1 MSDETGAPRVGT
13 IARIHVDEGDLQSW
27 PVAEKVT
34 RGWQSGKHFYP
45 DDLVAEVQTV
55 YVRDAEVAE
64 LERQIQGWIKSATET
79 NDKLAAAEA
88 VIEKVS
94 AAWFGPGAFDANS
107 EDGSALTVALNEYRG
122 EKP

>member
-1 MSDETGAPRVGT
+1 M
-13 IARIHVDEGDLQSW
+13 QSW

-64 LERQIQGWIKSATET
+64 LREFARVTE
-79 NDKLAAAEA
+79 DRRAELFQKLAAAEA
-88 VIEKVS
+88 TIEMVRTTLLS
-94 AAWFGPGAFDANS
+94 QNRLDRYSDVPLRWCIRQAH
-107 EDGSALTVALNEYRG
+107 EVLTAYRG
-122 EKP
+122 KKP